1 MGIRMP
7 IAIKNTR
14 ARVVRAPAIA
24 LSLFAV
30 LLAPLSAFA
39 AIPKISGTPPSTI
52 KVGSWYNF
60 IATVSDADGDT
71 LTCSIKNQPFWIV
84 FNKTRCQISDIP
96 TSAEVGTY
104 SNIIMTVSDG
114 KGGTASLPP
123 FSITVTSGSTSGNL
137 PPKISGT
144 PPSTIK
150 VGSWYNFIATV
161 SDPNGDTVTCSI
173 KNQPFWIVFNKT
185 RCQVSDIPT
194 SAEVGTYSNIIMT
207 VSDGKGGTASL
218 PPFSITV
225 TTGSTTN
232 QPPTISGTPPTSVQT
247 GVAYAFTPTAKDPEG
262 KTLTFS
268 ITNKPVWATFSTTTG
283 KLSGTPSS
291 AQTGTYSN
299 IQIKASDGSLTA
311 SLPDDDH
318 RLRDAELDAADS
330 EHGRFVADEPRG
342 LPDPVRHQPHGAD
355 AHGAACKSGPLAL
368 CRREPCG
375 RHVVLQRAVVL
386 DRRRGELRVECRE
399 HERTLNR
406 RWRRRSGLEPT

>member
-194 SAEVGTYSNIIMT
+194 SADVGTYSNIIMT

-311 SLPDDDH
+311 SLPAFAIVVSATTTTGSATLSWTPPTQNTDGSSLTNLAGY
-318 RLRDAELDAADS
+318 RILYGTSPTALTRTVQLANPGLSRYVVENLAVGTWYFSVRSYSTAGAESSAS
-330 EHGRFVADEPRG
+330 NVASTS
-342 LPDPVRHQPHGAD
+342 VR
-355 AHGAACKSGPLAL
+355 
-368 CRREPCG
+368 
-375 RHVVLQRAVVL
+375 
-386 DRRRGELRVECRE
+386 
-399 HERTLNR
+399 
-406 RWRRRSGLEPT
+406 

>member
-7 IAIKNTR
+7 IAIKNTS
-14 ARVVRAPAIA
+14 ARVVRAPAFAIA

-52 KVGSWYNF
+52 KVGSWYSF
-60 IATVSDADGDT
+60 RATVSDADGDT

-84 FNKTRCQISDIP
+84 FNKTVCQISDIP

-123 FSITVTSGSTSGNL
+123 FSITVTGGSVGNL

-144 PPSTIK
+144 PSTTAK
-150 VGSWYNFIATV
+150 VGVWYSFRATI
-161 SDPNGDTVTCSI
+161 SDPNGDALRCSI
-173 KNQPFWIVFNKT
+173 QNAPAWAVFNKSV
-185 RCQVSDIPT
+185 CQLSDIPT
-194 SAEVGTYSNIIMT
+194 SAEVGTYSNIIIS
-207 VSDGKGGTASL
+207 VSDGRGGTASL
-218 PPFSITV
+218 APFSITV
-225 TTGSTTN
+225 STTGGTTN

-291 AQTGTYSN
+291 AQAGTYSN
-299 IQIKASDGSLTA
+299 IQIKVSDGSLTA
-311 SLPDDDH
+311 SLPAFAIVVSATTTTGSATLSWTPPTQNTDGSSLTNLAGY
-318 RLRDAELDAADS
+318 RILYGTSPTALTRTVQLANPGLSRYVVENLAVGTWYFSLRSYSTTGAESSAS
-330 EHGRFVADEPRG
+330 NVASAS
-342 LPDPVRHQPHGAD
+342 VR
-355 AHGAACKSGPLAL
+355 
-368 CRREPCG
+368 
-375 RHVVLQRAVVL
+375 
-386 DRRRGELRVECRE
+386 
-399 HERTLNR
+399 
-406 RWRRRSGLEPT
+406 